1 MTLITFSYKQT
12 SGAGGNPLVAR
23 VKTGLERQ
31 GIKVEM
37 RHGSANG
44 KFVHVDCTQAKGTH
58 SANYQEWF
66 LYWKD
71 MAETSDL
78 VVLFDS
84 EDQGYFQSDG
94 CQMEERYAKAHCK
107 YCSMGKYIDQG
118 EDAEQIAER
127 IFNKLK

>member
-1 MTLITFSYKQT
+1 MK
-12 SGAGGNPLVAR
+12 
-23 VKTGLERQ
+23 GLMAPEMFE
-31 GIKVEM
+31 GCYPIVTPEENKINTEHTIKYWKLGPKDKPSDEPD
-37 RHGSANG
+37 S
-44 KFVHVDCTQAKGTH
+44 TP
-58 SANYQEWF
+58 E
-66 LYWKD
+66 YWKD